1 MFPLMIKFLL
11 GAEIELEPEKSTDE
25 SAEDASGT
33 KTENAAASSTSPSL
47 LTQRRRWTSMQ
58 IREFSELHTAIAHL
72 ILSCNLSSLREEN
85 GKDFTNFHLLLLI
98 YVIFLRCF

>member
-33 KTENAAASSTSPSL
+33 KTENASSTSLSL

-72 ILSCNLSSLREEN
+72 ILSCNLASLREEN

-98 YVIFLRCF
+98 YVIFLLCF